1 MNMKMMK
8 MKMKMKM
15 VKGPSASYRRMD
27 RTTPCRT
34 VAIIG
39 AVAVLLL
46 SLSLAM
52 AGAQVRIYKVCV
64 NHVFFSLQEF
74 YGIVLRRR

>member
-1 MNMKMMK
+1 MNMKL
-8 MKMKMKM
+8 MKMKM
-15 VKGPSASYRRMD
+15 VKGPSASYRRMK

-39 AVAVLLL
+39 AVAMLLL

-52 AGAQVRIYKVCV
+52 AGAQVRILKFVLTT
-64 NHVFFSLQEF
+64 FF
-74 YGIVLRRR
+74 